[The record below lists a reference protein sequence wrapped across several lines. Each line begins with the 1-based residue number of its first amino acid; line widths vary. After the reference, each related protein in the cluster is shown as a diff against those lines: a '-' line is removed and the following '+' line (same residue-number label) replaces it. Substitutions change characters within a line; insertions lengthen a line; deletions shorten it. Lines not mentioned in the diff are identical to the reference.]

1 MRRRARNLL
10 VFVFARA
17 LHTGTGCAQGAC
29 KAKCV
34 TSSVRAGVGLHVRR
48 TERRLMCWT
57 AVCALVCA
65 RKDGQIVKLAACS
78 WTQIGAHLQ
87 KLTDTTCISE
97 RHIMTQT
104 MALLVLLLMPF
115 YSVGLVSYRRLGR
128 LSHCFD
134 TILEGW
140 ASVNDSWLT
149 PPAFR
154 SGTS

>member
-65 RKDGQIVKLAACS
+65 RKDGQIVKFSSLFMDTNRRASPKVDRHNLHFGAA
-78 WTQIGAHLQ
+78 HHD
-87 KLTDTTCISE
+87 TDYGTSCA
-97 RHIMTQT
+97 
-104 MALLVLLLMPF
+104 ALDAFL
-115 YSVGLVSYRRLGR
+115 LGR
-128 LSHCFD
+128 AGKLSS
-134 TILEGW
+134 IRS
-140 ASVNDSWLT
+140 SVPL
-149 PPAFR
+149 F
-154 SGTS
+154 